1 MRTPMASTEL
11 RQVIDA
17 WKVFEGAV
25 TPQELRASHE
35 ALMAPYPPE
44 HDIAS
49 LPVDASGVSAE
60 WITAPNARADR
71 IVVYLHG
78 GGFVMASV
86 DTHRGLMGQI
96 SRSAGA
102 RVLGINYRLAPE
114 FPFPAALEDATAA
127 YRWLIANDAKASD
140 VVVVGD
146 SAGGGLSL
154 STLVALRDATDPL
167 PAGVVCLSPWVD
179 MEATGDSMTTKAT
192 IDPVNQREGLLNN
205 AKLYLGDGDRKASLV
220 SPLYADLTG
229 LPPLLIQVGESEVLL
244 DDSKRLAERARRYGV
259 NVNLEVWPEMIH
271 VWQLFAAVLPEARG
285 AIEHI
290 GAFIR
295 KYAT

>member
-1 MRTPMASTEL
+1 MASTEL

-44 HDIAS
+44 YDIAS

-60 WITAPNARADR
+60 WITALNARADR

-86 DTHRGLMGQI
+86 DTHRGLMGRI

-102 RVLGINYRLAPE
+102 SVLGINYRLAPE

-205 AKLYLGDGDRKASLV
+205 AKLYLGDGWSLV